1 MSFTQEKMSFT
12 QEKVINIRPKQVRAC
27 VSPKDRCYGC
37 NKHCQLGYRFG
48 VLADYIY
55 PTINKEIIRS
65 YFDKNNNIQYSGI
78 AFNVRIVE
86 LQKIYA
92 KDLAGKI
99 ARLCARYKTR

>member
-1 MSFTQEKMSFT
+1 MSFTQEKET
-12 QEKVINIRPKQVRAC
+12 NLHN
-27 VSPKDRCYGC
+27 VSDGKFCDGC
-37 NKHCQLGYRFG
+37 DKHCQLGYRFS

-55 PTINKEIIRS
+55 PTINKEIICR

-99 ARLCARYKTR
+99 ARLCDYYKTREK